1 MAVADMKLDFGGRVL
16 DLSTPRIMG
25 VLNVTPDS
33 FSDGGRYTEIDAAVE
48 HAERL
53 VDEGA
58 DIVDVGGESTRPGAQ
73 AVSVQ
78 AELDRVIPVIERLSR
93 EVDAVISVDTMKPE
107 VMRAACAAGAGLIND
122 VLALRAADAVSVA
135 RDCGVPVCLMHMQGE
150 PRTMQQKPY
159 YDDVVA
165 EVSRFLLDRAEAC
178 VEAGIQHGRLILD
191 PGFGFGKTQTHNLE
205 LFANLSKLVALDY
218 PVLVGVSRKSML
230 GAILNAPLEERLY
243 GGVAAA
249 AIAAWEGA
257 AIVRVHDVRATRDA
271 LRVAGALRQW
281 RT

>member
-1 MAVADMKLDFGGRVL
+1 MFDVNLDFGGKAI
-16 DLSTPRIMG
+16 DLSVPRVMG

-33 FSDGGRYTEIDAAVE
+33 FSDGGRYTDIEAAVD
-48 HAERL
+48 HAKRL
-53 VDEGA
+53 VEEGA
-58 DIVDVGGESTRPGAQ
+58 DFIDVGGESTRPGAQ

-78 AELDRVIPVIERLSR
+78 AELDRVIPVIERLSG
-93 EVDAVISVDTMKPE
+93 EVGAVISIDTMKPE
-107 VMRAACAAGAGLIND
+107 VMRAACGAGAGLIND
-122 VLALRAADAVSVA
+122 VSALRAAGAIDAA
-135 RDCGVPVCLMHMQGE
+135 RDCAVPVCLMHMQGE
-150 PRTMQQKPY
+150 PRTMQHNPH

-165 EVSRFLLDRAEAC
+165 DVRRFLLARAEAC
-178 VEAGIQHGRLILD
+178 VEAGVQRERLILD
-191 PGFGFGKTQTHNLE
+191 PGFGFGKTQGHNLE
-205 LFANLSKLVALDY
+205 LFARLCEFVALEY

-230 GAILNAPLEERLY
+230 GRILDAPLQGRLY

-257 AIVRVHDVRATRDA
+257 AIVRVHDVRATCDA